1 MLFLIQPLI
10 IAVEENETVLNDTPD
25 KLGIEAVCVLIL
37 LHSFPSFL
45 FILLGVPR
53 KKFIEELIFMFYKS
67 SLMLKFSCYQKG
79 KIKAKMQYI
88 ILHFSFIV
96 HLGTLQIYHQ
106 WLGFTNK
113 LA

>member
-53 KKFIEELIFMFYKS
+53 KKFVEELIFMFHKS
-67 SLMLKFSCYQKG
+67 SLMLKFSCY
-79 KIKAKMQYI
+79 
-88 ILHFSFIV
+88 
-96 HLGTLQIYHQ
+96 
-106 WLGFTNK
+106 
-113 LA
+113 